1 MSSFESHEEIKSK
14 IDEQE
19 YSLFDKI
26 MYGGIGYG
34 YFCMP
39 TNIFKIIA
47 TVLFPPIGIIIENVG
62 KLGDSFPYIRLDNLK
77 NIIAK
82 INEFIYSFVLTMLF
96 YIPGLIYTLNKFKS
110 NRREKKLRERSDF
123 SNTSN
128 GNNKDGSIDDEDNED
143 VKNNQEREYIEEKR
157 IKLDKLKQ
165 NLFGDN

>member
-1 MSSFESHEEIKSK
+1 MSNSKSHKEIKTK
-14 IDEQE
+14 IDKQE

-26 MYGGIGYG
+26 MYGGLGYG

-62 KLGDSFPYIRLDNLK
+62 KLSNEFPYIRLDNLK
-77 NIIAK
+77 NIISK
-82 INEFIYSFVLTMLF
+82 VNELIYSFVLTMLF
-96 YIPGLIYTLNKFKS
+96 YVPGLIYTLNKFKS
-110 NRREKKLRERSDF
+110 NKREKEFENRSDF

-128 GNNKDGSIDDEDNED
+128 GNNDEETIDDEDES
-143 VKNNQEREYIEEKR
+143 NQGREYIEEKR
-157 IKLDKLKQ
+157 IKLDKLKE

>member
-1 MSSFESHEEIKSK
+1 MSSFDSHEKIKSK
-14 IDEQE
+14 IINQE

-62 KLGDSFPYIRLDNLK
+62 KLSDEFPYIRLDNLK
-77 NIIAK
+77 NIISK
-82 INEFIYSFVLTMLF
+82 VNELIYSFVLTMLF
-96 YIPGLIYTLNKFKS
+96 YVPGLIYTLNKFKS
-110 NRREKKLRERSDF
+110 NKREKEFESKSDF
-123 SNTSN
+123 TNTSN
-128 GNNKDGSIDDEDNED
+128 GNNDEEIIDGEDES
-143 VKNNQEREYIEEKR
+143 NQEREYIEEKR
-157 IKLDKLKQ
+157 IKLDKLKE